1 MAKRNRDK
9 LNYIAYDADG
19 KLIFKTNMSY
29 AKIFKTE
36 DDEWVMEVR
45 YPDVIYIAR
54 KLKDLD
60 GRELINGYKLDLNN
74 MSIEGKLSN
83 YEKAGIKVQK
93 ENL

>member
-9 LNYIAYDADG
+9 LNYIAYDIDG